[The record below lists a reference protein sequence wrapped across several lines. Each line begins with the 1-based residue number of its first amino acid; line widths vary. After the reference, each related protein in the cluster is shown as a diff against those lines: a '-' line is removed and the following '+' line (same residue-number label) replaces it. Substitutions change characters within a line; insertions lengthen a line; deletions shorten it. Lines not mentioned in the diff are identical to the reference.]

1 MSATMN
7 KEDID
12 LLIEQIRSIILNK
25 PLTDDLKSESEEL
38 ADLQEAVFYLSNC
51 LAEANEFLR
60 HLRKGELDVPSP
72 SRHNFLAG
80 NLKELHSALK
90 HLTWQANQVANG
102 DYNQSVH
109 FLGDFSSSFNQMI
122 QQLAERESQL
132 KIQSAILTETV
143 DMMKSVMDGLN
154 EWIVATTVDT
164 GEVVYANRSARQ
176 FFFSAQEDQEMCGN
190 CSELL
195 DHIKQYK
202 QQNSENSIFEYRC
215 DKRNRIFRIRSY
227 TVRWSEKLA
236 YAHFI
241 TDITSEKEYREQI
254 EELAYADPLTGLYN
268 RRFFLDHLE
277 ELVGRQAEFSLCII
291 DLDGLKYANDNFGH
305 AAGDA
310 YLKAVAKQLL
320 QNTRSTDM
328 VCRIGGDEFAIL
340 LPNCRAQ
347 IVLDKMERVNQQLA
361 EGAEQFPMS
370 VSYGVTFVEAGTQNS
385 SKALIDQ
392 ADEKMYILKN
402 MKKAA
407 RDGGGG
413 LVMRFGWTRDLET
426 GNPQID
432 AEHKQLIQAINRLLQ
447 ACAAGNQG
455 EALQETLSFLLQ
467 YTKTHFSHEEALQR
481 QYHYPDYPNH
491 LGYHQAFIP
500 VVEEIAARL
509 SAEGPT
515 EQLVRELNQRL
526 GGWLL
531 NHIKTEDAKVAE
543 HIRTWQAMEPS

>member
-1 MSATMN
+1 MN

-38 ADLQEAVFYLSNC
+38 ADLQEAVFYLSSC

-109 FLGDFSSSFNQMI
+109 FLGDFSTSFNQMI
-122 QQLAERESQL
+122 HQLAERESQL
-132 KIQSAILTETV
+132 KIQSAMLTETV

-154 EWIVATTVDT
+154 EWIVATTVET
-164 GEVVYANRSARQ
+164 GEVIYANRSARQ
-176 FFFSAQEDQEMCGN
+176 FFSNVQADQEVCGS
-190 CSELL
+190 CLELL

-202 QQNSENSIFEYRC
+202 LQNSENSVFEYRC

-241 TDITSEKEYREQI
+241 TDITSEQEYREQI
-254 EELAYADPLTGLYN
+254 EELAYADPLTELHN

-370 VSYGVTFVEAGTQNS
+370 VSYGVIFVEAGTQS
-385 SKALIDQ
+385 SCKALIDQ

-407 RDGGGG
+407 RSGGGG

-455 EALQETLSFLLQ
+455 EALQEALSFLLQ
-467 YTKTHFSHEEALQR
+467 YTKTHFSHEETLQR
-481 QYHYPDYPNH
+481 QYHYPDYTNH

-500 VVEEIAARL
+500 VVEEISARL

-543 HIRTWQAMEPS
+543 HIRTWQAMESS